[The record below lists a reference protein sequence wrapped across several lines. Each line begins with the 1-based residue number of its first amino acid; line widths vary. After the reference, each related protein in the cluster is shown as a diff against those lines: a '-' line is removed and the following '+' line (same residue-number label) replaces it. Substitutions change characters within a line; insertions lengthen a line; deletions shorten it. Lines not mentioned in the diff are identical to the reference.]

1 MARGFSVSPS
11 TSRWEMNT
19 IFVTEPSWNKGM
31 LPEDVIGESFLCRV
45 ATSQGVKVID
55 VIRIHKLS

>member
-1 MARGFSVSPS
+1 
-11 TSRWEMNT
+11 MNT